1 VNKKNKCLLEG
12 NKLKNEMCDKCGS
25 LWCRACPGSEIVY
38 KIGMLIKIDD
48 KKDNNKAAL
57 Q

>member
-1 VNKKNKCLLEG
+1 MNKKNKCLLEG